1 MLCRIHH
8 RIPRMYVVDGVA
20 MAAGE
25 ESASATGTLRAVA
38 G

>member
-20 MAAGE
+20 IGAGD
-25 ESASATGTLRAVA
+25 ESASAAGALRAVA